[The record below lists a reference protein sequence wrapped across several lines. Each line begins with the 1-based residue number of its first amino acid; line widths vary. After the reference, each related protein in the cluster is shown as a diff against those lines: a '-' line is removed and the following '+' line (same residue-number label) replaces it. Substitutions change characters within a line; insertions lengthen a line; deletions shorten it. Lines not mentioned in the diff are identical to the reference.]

1 MLETVMK
8 HGIIFYVIGVLAVA
22 GVLAKFISYIT
33 SKRLVRAAGNIQKSN
48 QKLMRLI
55 KAKFEHA
62 CMVSDKVKNVEAFV
76 QKYLYEYKVMG
87 VRLEGF
93 RVFPVKMVGLIVIF
107 GLFGIIAG
115 YQTGEME
122 QAFQYGAFAAVC
134 TSVLICIHILGDE
147 KSKLDAARNY
157 MVEYLENVCAH
168 RYEKVGQ
175 TLQPMEKEEDAV
187 EKILEE
193 ASAAEETSVTEE
205 TLEEE
210 DIEMQIAAAEEK
222 EPSIDQRLEQEMRF
236 RAILEEFLA

>member
-8 HGIIFYVIGVLAVA
+8 HGIIFYVIGVLAVT

-93 RVFPVKMVGLIVIF
+93 RVLPVKMVGLIVTF

-134 TSVLICIHILGDE
+134 TAVLICIHILGDE

-168 RYEKVGQ
+168 RYEKVVQ
-175 TLQPMEKEEDAV
+175 TLQPMEKEEDDV

-193 ASAAEETSVTEE
+193 ASVAEETSVTEE